1 MRDDPVSVKKLAVV
15 TKRERVA
22 RFFSLEAEACGI
34 VADVMTSVP
43 EDISGYGMIII
54 DRAIEKNGKNE
65 KKSADRLCGSV
76 SVTKLE
82 GENKLDTL
90 WELPVSVKTVRAAF
104 EGSGYPETL
113 CRMAEATSQYL
124 YVVDKEERILLCGD
138 RRITLTEGEWRVLF
152 CLNDADGRVVERDRL
167 SALFGATGS
176 NLADVYV
183 CNLRRKLSAFT
194 GARIISTVRGKGYAL
209 LTKIKTDQ
217 TV

>member
-1 MRDDPVSVKKLAVV
+1 MNDDPVSVKKLAVV

-34 VADVMTSVP
+34 GADVMTSVP
-43 EDISGYGMIII
+43 EDISGYGILII
-54 DRAIEKNGKNE
+54 DRALEKNE
-65 KKSADRLCGSV
+65 KKIADRLCGSV
-76 SVTKLE
+76 SVTAFD

-90 WELPVSVKTVRAAF
+90 WKLPVSVKTVRAAF
-104 EGSGYPETL
+104 EGRGYPETL
-113 CRMAEATSQYL
+113 CRTAEAASHYL
-124 YVVDKEERILLCGD
+124 YVVDEEERILLCAD

-194 GARIISTVRGKGYAL
+194 GTRIISTVRGKGYAL

-217 TV
+217 TI